1 MNLPIVKICG
11 VRTVE
16 HARAA
21 AEAGA
26 DMIGL
31 VFAESKRRVTV
42 EDARAITSAHYK
54 RRPRFVGVF
63 VNEAA
68 ETMGRIAGDV
78 RLDLAQ
84 LSGSEPPDVCA
95 DLRVP
100 YTKVVHMGAGMTAL
114 DLLHIANQY
123 LGATAIVLDSV
134 GKTGLTRWGG
144 TGTTVDW
151 RDAAEVARE
160 LEKPVILAGGLT
172 PDNVVAAIRI
182 VKPWGVDVSGG
193 VESDG
198 VKDSMKI
205 RAFVSAAQTA
215 LEGVTS

>member
-1 MNLPIVKICG
+1 
-11 VRTVE
+11 
-16 HARAA
+16 
-21 AEAGA
+21 
-26 DMIGL
+26 
-31 VFAESKRRVTV
+31 
-42 EDARAITSAHYK
+42 
-54 RRPRFVGVF
+54 
-63 VNEAA
+63 
-68 ETMGRIAGDV
+68 
-78 RLDLAQ
+78 
-84 LSGSEPPDVCA
+84 
-95 DLRVP
+95 
-100 YTKVVHMGAGMTAL
+100 MGAGMTAL